1 MTVLG
6 SSNQAATLIR
16 AFIRLLCLLNLASN
30 EFVMGRL
37 AVSYESEKG
46 ILIFL

>member
-6 SSNQAATLIR
+6 SSSQAATLIR

-37 AVSYESEKG
+37 AVSYERK
-46 ILIFL
+46 